1 LTFKG
6 SIWGFL
12 GVMNS
17 FPPLKMEFIKFKW
30 FWPAKNTKNVKK
42 CQKHQKT
49 SKNANKPIKTQ
60 KLGQVSIVQSL
71 GTKMGAFC
79 KDQFFSNLSRFPIT
93 RKPQFWHSKVSN
105 GKLFNFFH
113 MKDIQNPSRVTYLHV
128 VRPCYTRGFHSKS
141 NFQKVK

>member
-1 LTFKG
+1 MGILRG
-6 SIWGFL
+6 
-12 GVMNS
+12 N
-17 FPPLKMEFIKFKW
+17 EFISTLKNGIYQVQMVLTRKKT
-30 FWPAKNTKNVKK
+30 PKMSKNAKNTKKR
-42 CQKHQKT
+42 QKT
-49 SKNANKPIKTQ
+49 PKNNKKPTKTQ

-79 KDQFFSNLSRFPIT
+79 KNQIFSNLSRFPIT